1 MNPASPL
8 DARRW
13 LVLAIT
19 TSGLFLI
26 CVDLTVLYVALPA
39 LTRDLDASNA
49 ERLWILNAYPIVVA
63 GLLPGLGTLGDRLG
77 HRRMFIAGL
86 VVFGVASLASAY
98 APDPALLITGRAGL
112 GIGAAMMMPATL
124 AIIRSTFTVPR
135 ERTFALGLWAGCAS
149 GGMALG
155 PLVAGLLL
163 EHYWWGSVFLINVPV
178 VMVALL
184 LTLWLVPRRAAPGGP
199 PWDLRGSLLL
209 LGALTSVVFAIK
221 ESARQDFSL
230 LRLLLAL
237 GIAASSIFFYLRSQR
252 GRSQP
257 LIDFS
262 LFRLPQFG
270 AAFAAA
276 CLGTTGAVG
285 MELVLSQ
292 HLQLVELRTPLA
304 AALVL
309 TPAAIGG
316 FIGGP
321 LAGRL
326 MHRLWPPKLA
336 FCALTLA
343 ACCAWLIALLPPV
356 QHGLAPLRLALLAG
370 IGLGIGASVTFASTT
385 IMNAA
390 PPERG
395 GMAASIEE
403 VGFELGGSL
412 GVALFGSVMTIAYA
426 AALLLPAAAAPLP
439 AQVRDSLDEA
449 MRIADALPAPLATP
463 LREAARAALAQAMQV
478 VMAGVGLLWFA
489 TGLLV
494 LRARGGNAAGGRAGP
509 STP

>member
-1 MNPASPL
+1 MNSTRDP
-8 DARRW
+8 RRW

-19 TSGLFLI
+19 ASGLFLI

-39 LTRDLDASNA
+39 LTRDLAASNA

-63 GLLPGLGTLGDRLG
+63 GLLPGLGTLGDRYG

-86 VVFGVASLASAY
+86 IVFGLASLASAY
-98 APDPALLITGRAGL
+98 APDPALLIIGRAGL
-112 GIGAAMMMPATL
+112 GVGAAMMMPATL
-124 AIIRSTFTVPR
+124 AIIRDTFTVPR
-135 ERTFALGLWAGCAS
+135 ERTVALGLWAGSAS

-155 PLVAGLLL
+155 PLVAGVLL

-178 VMVALL
+178 VIIALA
-184 LTLWLVPRRAAPGGP
+184 LTLWLVPRVAAPGGP
-199 PWDLRGSLLL
+199 PWDLAGSLQL
-209 LGALTSVVFAIK
+209 LGTLTAVVYAIK
-221 ESARQDFSL
+221 ELARQDFSA

-237 GIAASSIFFYLRSQR
+237 VIAATCALLYLRGQR
-252 GRSQP
+252 GRAHP

-270 AAFAAA
+270 GAFAAA

-285 MELVLSQ
+285 MELVMSQ

-326 MHRLWPPKLA
+326 MHRIWPSKLA
-336 FCALTLA
+336 FMGLALA
-343 ACCAWLIALLPPV
+343 AACAWLLASLPAV
-356 QHGLAPLRLALLAG
+356 QQGLAPLRLALLGG
-370 IGLGIGASVTFASTT
+370 IGLGIGTSVTFASTT

-412 GVALFGSVMTIAYA
+412 GVALFGSIMTMAYA
-426 AALLLPAAAAPLP
+426 AALVLPESATALP
-439 AQVRDSLDEA
+439 PQVRDSLDEA
-449 MRIADALPAPLATP
+449 MRVAGTLPAEVGAQLQ
-463 LREAARAALAQAMQV
+463 EASRAALGRAMQV
-478 VMAGVGLLWFA
+478 VMACVGLLWFA
-489 TGLLV
+489 TGLFI
-494 LRARGGNAAGGRAGP
+494 LRSRRAAA
-509 STP
+509 

>member
-1 MNPASPL
+1 MNSLPVSG
-8 DARRW
+8 ARRW
-13 LVLAIT
+13 LILAIT
-19 TSGLFLI
+19 ASGLFLI

-39 LTRDLDASNA
+39 LTRDLAASNA

-63 GLLPGLGTLGDRLG
+63 GLLPGFGTLGDRHG
-77 HRRMFIAGL
+77 HRRLFITGL
-86 VVFGVASLASAY
+86 IVFGLASVAAAY
-98 APDPALLITGRAGL
+98 APDPALLIAGRAGL
-112 GIGAAMMMPATL
+112 GVGAALMMPATL
-124 AIIRSTFTVPR
+124 AIIRTTFTVPR
-135 ERTFALGLWAGCAS
+135 ERSFALGLWAGCAS

-155 PLVAGLLL
+155 PLIAGVLL
-163 EHYWWGSVFLINVPV
+163 EHFWWGSVFLINVPV
-178 VMVALL
+178 VLVALAM
-184 LTLWLVPRRAAPGGP
+184 TVWLVPRVRAQGGP
-199 PWDLRGSLLL
+199 PWDLAGSLQL
-209 LGALTSVVFAIK
+209 LGALTALMYSIK
-221 ESARQDFSL
+221 ELARQDFSL
-230 LRLLLAL
+230 ARLVIALVLAL
-237 GIAASSIFFYLRSQR
+237 LCAGMYVRGQR
-252 GRSQP
+252 GRAHP

-270 AAFAAA
+270 GAFAAA

-292 HLQLVELRTPLA
+292 HLQLVEQRTALA

-326 MHRLWPPKLA
+326 LHRVWPPHLA
-336 FCALTLA
+336 FAALTLA
-343 ACCAWLIALLPPV
+343 ASCAWLIAALPPV
-356 QHGLAPLRLALLAG
+356 QSGLFIPRLLLLVG

-426 AALLLPAAAAPLP
+426 AALTLPDGATLP
-439 AQVRDSLDEA
+439 PQVRDSLDEA
-449 MRIADALPAPLATP
+449 VRVAQQLPADAAEA
-463 LREAARAALAQAMQV
+463 LREAARNALAKAMRV
-478 VMAGVGLLWFA
+478 VMTCVGFLWFA
-489 TGLLV
+489 TGLLI
-494 LRARGGNAAGGRAGP
+494 LGTRRAQA
-509 STP
+509 

>member
-1 MNPASPL
+1 VNSAPGN
-8 DARRW
+8 DIRRW

-19 TSGLFLI
+19 ASGLFLI

-39 LTRDLDASNA
+39 LTRDLAASNA

-63 GLLPGLGTLGDRLG
+63 GLLPGLGTLGDRYG
-77 HRRMFIAGL
+77 HRRMFVAGL
-86 VVFGVASLASAY
+86 AVFGLASLASAY
-98 APDPALLITGRAGL
+98 APDPALLIAGRAGL
-112 GIGAAMMMPATL
+112 GVGAAMMMPATL
-124 AIIRSTFTVPR
+124 AIIRATFTSPR
-135 ERTFALGLWAGCAS
+135 ERTFALGLWAGCSS

-155 PLVAGLLL
+155 PLIAGLLL
-163 EHYWWGSVFLINVPV
+163 ERFWWGSVFLINVPV
-178 VMVALL
+178 VILALV
-184 LTLWLVPRRAAPGGP
+184 LTLALVPRTSAPGGP
-199 PWDLRGSLLL
+199 PWDLPGSLQL
-209 LGALTSVVFAIK
+209 LGALTALVYAIK
-221 ESARQDFSL
+221 ECARQDFSVA
-230 LRLLLAL
+230 RLLVALAL
-237 GIAASSIFFYLRSQR
+237 ATAFAAAYFRGQR
-252 GRSQP
+252 RREHP

-270 AAFAAA
+270 GAFATA

-285 MELVLSQ
+285 MVLVMSQ

-304 AALVL
+304 AALVM
-309 TPAAIGG
+309 TPAAVGG

-326 MHRLWPPKLA
+326 MHRVWPP
-336 FCALTLA
+336 ALTFAAMSLA
-343 ACCAWLIALLPPV
+343 AASAWLIAALPPV
-356 QHGLAPLRLALLAG
+356 QEGLAVVRLLLLTG

-412 GVALFGSVMTIAYA
+412 GVALFGSLMTIAYA
-426 AALLLPAAAAPLP
+426 ASPALPEVPGLPP
-439 AQVRDSLDEA
+439 QVRDSLDEA
-449 MRIADALPAPLATP
+449 MRVADGLAGDAAET
-463 LREAARAALAQAMQV
+463 LRAAARSALAQAMRV

-494 LRARGGNAAGGRAGP
+494 AGTRRPAAR
-509 STP
+509 S